1 MLADLRLLV
10 FLVLSTVY
18 KDFTANIA
26 NQRLGCFHS
35 VLAALAYLS
44 V

>member
-1 MLADLRLLV
+1 MLGDLRLLV
-10 FLVLSTVY
+10 CLVLSTVY

-26 NQRLGCFHS
+26 NQRLGCSHS
-35 VLAALAYLS
+35 VLAGLAYLS